1 MIQTSN
7 MSDAWMPNAFEI
19 LLMGGAT
26 PTTFTLAKDSTTG
39 AYPTIIPGMLMVFNS
54 DGTVSPAVASSSVYL
69 GFAYQYCN
77 YNGFSQVDESGSITV
92 VIPGAASIFKFSG
105 PILGSSLPT
114 INSELSFDPSTGL
127 IENQGTSTQSG
138 EILGANARVID
149 VEEGSVTVLT
159 GVNTRAIN
167 MVASA
172 GTSGSAAVAVSK
184 STKSS
189 AAKSA

>member
-26 PTTFTLAKDSTTG
+26 PITFTLAQDSTTG
-39 AYPTIIPGMLMVFNS
+39 VYPTIIPGMLMVLNS
-54 DGTVSPAVASSSVYL
+54 DGTVSPATANSSEYI
-69 GFAYQYCN
+69 GYAYQYCN

-92 VIPGAASIFKFSG
+92 VIPGAASVFKFSG

-114 INSELSFDPSTGL
+114 INSALVYDATTGL
-127 IENQGTSTQSG
+127 IESPGTLMTT
-138 EILGANARVID
+138 ETVISS
-149 VEEGSVTVLT
+149 EEGSITVVS
-159 GVNTRAIN
+159 GMMNRIIKS
-167 MVASA
+167 ASE
-172 GTSGSAAVAVSK
+172 GTTSAAVAMPK

>member
-26 PTTFTLAKDSTTG
+26 PTTFTLAQDSTTG

-54 DGTVSPAVASSSVYL
+54 DGTVSPATAKSTEYI
-69 GFAYQYCN
+69 GYAYQYCN

-92 VIPGAASIFKFSG
+92 VIPGSASIFKFSG
-105 PILGSSLPT
+105 PILGSSIPT
-114 INSELSFDPSTGL
+114 INSPLAYDPTTGL
-127 IENQGTSTQSG
+127 IESTGSIAAC
-138 EILGANARVID
+138 ERVISS
-149 VEEGSVTVLT
+149 EEGSITVVT
-159 GVNTRAIN
+159 GMMNRALEPN
-167 MVASA
+167 S
-172 GTSGSAAVAVSK
+172 TEGSTTTAVAMPK
-184 STKSS
+184 SKSS

>member
-7 MSDAWMPNAFEI
+7 MGDAWMPNAFEI

-26 PTTFTLAKDSTTG
+26 PTTFTLATDSTTG
-39 AYPTIIPGMLMVFNS
+39 SLPTVIPGMLMVLNS
-54 DGTVSPAVASSSVYL
+54 DGTVSPANSESSDYL

-92 VIPGAASIFKFSG
+92 VIPGASSIFKFSG
-105 PILGSSLPT
+105 PILGSNLPT
-114 INSELSFDPSTGL
+114 VSEGLVYDVSTGL
-127 IENQGTSTQSG
+127 IDTSGTLATT
-138 EILGANARVID
+138 EIVLSAD
-149 VEEGSVTVLT
+149 EGSITVVS
-159 GVNTRAIN
+159 GGFGRIIRSV
-167 MVASA
+167 SDS
-172 GTSGSAAVAVSK
+172 TSSTTAAVAMPK

>member
-26 PTTFTLAKDSTTG
+26 PTTFTLAQDSTTG
-39 AYPTIIPGMLMVFNS
+39 AYPTIIPGMLMVLNS
-54 DGTVSPAVASSSVYL
+54 DGTVSPATANTVKYL

-77 YNGFSQVDESGSITV
+77 YNGFSQVDESGSITI
-92 VIPGAASIFKFSG
+92 VIPGSASIFKFSG

-114 INSELSFDPSTGL
+114 VGSQLTYDPTTGL
-127 IENQGTSTQSG
+127 IESTGSLETVVQVTSS
-138 EILGANARVID
+138 
-149 VEEGSVTVLT
+149 EEGSITVVTGMPNRMSIST
-159 GVNTRAIN
+159 
-167 MVASA
+167 SA
-172 GTSGSAAVAVSK
+172 PGTTTTAVAMPK
-184 STKSS
+184 SKSS

>member
-26 PTTFTLAKDSTTG
+26 PTTFTLAQDSTTG

-54 DGTVSPAVASSSVYL
+54 DGTVSPATATSTEYI
-69 GFAYQYCN
+69 GYAYQYCN

-114 INSELSFDPSTGL
+114 VSSPLAYDPTTGL
-127 IENQGTSTQSG
+127 IESTGSLATG
-138 EILGANARVID
+138 ARVISS
-149 VEEGSVTVLT
+149 EEGSITVVTGMMNRSLEP
-159 GVNTRAIN
+159 NPD
-167 MVASA
+167 AS
-172 GTSGSAAVAVSK
+172 TTTAAVVLPK

>member
-26 PTTFTLAKDSTTG
+26 PTTFTLAQDSTTG
-39 AYPTIIPGMLMVFNS
+39 VYPTIIPGMLMVLNS
-54 DGTVSPAVASSSVYL
+54 DGTVSPASAGITDYL
-69 GFAYQYCN
+69 GYAYQYCN

-92 VIPGAASIFKFSG
+92 VIPGASSVFKFSG
-105 PILGSSLPT
+105 PILGSSLPA
-114 INSELSFDPSTGL
+114 IKSPLIFDSTTGL
-127 IENQGTSTQSG
+127 IETTGDLTVAEQ
-138 EILGANARVID
+138 VISA
-149 VEEGSVTVLT
+149 EEGSLTVVAN
-159 GVNTRAIN
+159 GMNR
-167 MVASA
+167 MVASRGDS
-172 GTSGSAAVAVSK
+172 GTTSAAVAMPK

>member
-26 PTTFTLAKDSTTG
+26 PTTFTLAQDSTTG
-39 AYPTIIPGMLMVFNS
+39 AYPTIIPGMLMVLNS
-54 DGTVSPAVASSSVYL
+54 DGTVSPASNESTSYL
-69 GFAYQYCN
+69 GYAYQYCN

-92 VIPGAASIFKFSG
+92 VIPGASSIFKFSG
-105 PILGSSLPT
+105 PILGSSLPVIGAPLPYDVT
-114 INSELSFDPSTGL
+114 SGL
-127 IENQGTSTQSG
+127 ITTTGTLMTT
-138 EILGANARVID
+138 EMVINVD
-149 VEEGSVTVLT
+149 EGSITTV
-159 GVNTRAIN
+159 
-167 MVASA
+167 
-172 GTSGSAAVAVSK
+172 SGSAGRLAKASTEGTTTAAVAMPK

>member
-26 PTTFTLAKDSTTG
+26 PTTFTLAQDSTTG
-39 AYPTIIPGMLMVFNS
+39 AYPTIIPGMLMVLNN
-54 DGTVSPAVASSSVYL
+54 DGTVSPATADSGAYL

-114 INSELSFDPSTGL
+114 INSALSFNTTTGL
-127 IENQGTSTQSG
+127 IESESADTLTVFA
-138 EILGANARVID
+138 EIIN
-149 VEEGSVTVLT
+149 VEEGSVIALT
-159 GVNTRAIN
+159 GGTTRR
-167 MVASA
+167 
-172 GTSGSAAVAVSK
+172 TSAATESTTTTTTTTVAMPK
-184 STKSS
+184 SKSS